1 MTELDTKRSEAK
13 LWQKKWFPWALAGV
27 LFLAVGLLGWSSLS
41 ARSHQKDMETELQL
55 QRETI
60 EALRAQAG
68 QEEEDEGLIHEALPV
83 ITNSFIREQL
93 HSLRELVTTEYLYTN
108 SGKYENQNQI
118 TIIGKDINIPFTGKR
133 FIVAYDGRIQAGI
146 DIGKAQIDIDEDAR
160 AITVTLPKSEIIS
173 HETFED
179 TLVVLDETKN
189 VFNPISIE
197 NYNEFVSAQKDS
209 MEEKAI
215 ERGLLTNADVEAK
228 LIVQSFLSQIP
239 GIDTYKLTIQQGA

>member
-1 MTELDTKRSEAK
+1 MAETKKSEPK

-27 LFLAVGLLGWSSLS
+27 LLLVVGLAGWSSLS
-41 ARSHQKDMETELQL
+41 ARTRQKELEAELQL

-68 QEEEDEGLIHEALPV
+68 QEEDEGLIHEALPV
-83 ITNSFIREQL
+83 ITDSLISEQL
-93 HSLRELVTTEYLYTN
+93 NALRELVTTEYLYTN

-133 FIVAYDGRIQAGI
+133 FIVAYDGRIKAGV
-146 DIGKAQIDIDEDAR
+146 DIGQAQIDIDEDAR
-160 AITVTLPKSEIIS
+160 AITITLPKSEIIS

-179 TLVVLDETKN
+179 TLVVLDETNN

-197 NYNEFVSAQKDS
+197 NYNEFVSEQKDG
-209 MEEKAI
+209 MEKKAI
-215 ERGLLTNADVEAK
+215 ERGLLTNADAEAK
-228 LIVQSFLSQIP
+228 LMVQSFLSQIP

>member
-1 MTELDTKRSEAK
+1 MAETKKSEPK

-27 LFLAVGLLGWSSLS
+27 LLLVVGLAGWSSLS
-41 ARSHQKDMETELQL
+41 ARTRQKELEAELQL

-68 QEEEDEGLIHEALPV
+68 QEEDEGLIHEALPV
-83 ITNSFIREQL
+83 ITDSLISEQL
-93 HSLRELVTTEYLYTN
+93 NALRELVTTEYLYTN

-133 FIVAYDGRIQAGI
+133 FIVAYDGRIKAGI
-146 DIGKAQIDIDEDAR
+146 DIGQTQIDIDEDAR
-160 AITVTLPKSEIIS
+160 AITIALPKSEIIS

-179 TLVVLDETKN
+179 TLVVLDETNN

-228 LIVQSFLSQIP
+228 LMVQSFLSQIP
-239 GIDTYKLTIQQGA
+239 GIDTYQLTIQQGA

>member
-1 MTELDTKRSEAK
+1 MAETKKSEPK

-27 LFLAVGLLGWSSLS
+27 LLLVVGLAGWSSLS
-41 ARSHQKDMETELQL
+41 ARTRQKELEAELQL

-68 QEEEDEGLIHEALPV
+68 QEEDEGLIHEALPV
-83 ITNSFIREQL
+83 ITDSLISEQL
-93 HSLRELVTTEYLYTN
+93 NALRELVTTEYLYTN

-133 FIVAYDGRIQAGI
+133 FIVAYDGRIKAGI
-146 DIGKAQIDIDEDAR
+146 DIGQTQIDIDEDAR
-160 AITVTLPKSEIIS
+160 AITITLPKSEIIS

-179 TLVVLDETKN
+179 TLVVLDETNN

-197 NYNEFVSAQKDS
+197 NYNEFVSEQKDS
-209 MEEKAI
+209 MEKKAI
-215 ERGLLTNADVEAK
+215 ERGLLTNADAEAK
-228 LIVQSFLSQIP
+228 LMVQSFLSQIP

>member
-1 MTELDTKRSEAK
+1 MAETKKSEPK

-27 LFLAVGLLGWSSLS
+27 LLLVVGLAGWSSLS
-41 ARSHQKDMETELQL
+41 ARTRQKELEAELQL

-68 QEEEDEGLIHEALPV
+68 QEEDEGLIHEALPV
-83 ITNSFIREQL
+83 ITDSLISEQL
-93 HSLRELVTTEYLYTN
+93 NALRELVTTEYLYTN

-133 FIVAYDGRIQAGI
+133 FIVAYDGRIKAGI
-146 DIGKAQIDIDEDAR
+146 DIGKAQIDIDEAAR
-160 AITVTLPKSEIIS
+160 AITIALPKSEIIS

-179 TLVVLDETKN
+179 TLVVLDETNN

-197 NYNEFVSAQKDS
+197 NYNEFVSEQKDG
-209 MEEKAI
+209 MEKKAI
-215 ERGLLTNADVEAK
+215 ERGLLTNADAEAK
-228 LIVQSFLSQIP
+228 RMVQSFLSQIP
-239 GIDTYKLTIQQGA
+239 GIDTYQLTIQQGA

>member
-1 MTELDTKRSEAK
+1 MAETKKSEPK

-27 LFLAVGLLGWSSLS
+27 LLLVVGLAGWSSLS
-41 ARSHQKDMETELQL
+41 ARTRQKELEAELQL

-68 QEEEDEGLIHEALPV
+68 QEEDEGLIHEALPV
-83 ITNSFIREQL
+83 ITDSLISEQL
-93 HSLRELVTTEYLYTN
+93 NALRELVTTEYLYTN

-133 FIVAYDGRIQAGI
+133 FIVAYDGRIKAGV
-146 DIGKAQIDIDEDAR
+146 DIGQAQIDIDEDAR
-160 AITVTLPKSEIIS
+160 AITITLPKSEIIS

-179 TLVVLDETKN
+179 TLVVLDETNN

-197 NYNEFVSAQKDS
+197 NYNEFVSEQKDS
-209 MEEKAI
+209 MEKKAI
-215 ERGLLTNADVEAK
+215 ERGLLTNADAEAK
-228 LIVQSFLSQIP
+228 LMVQSFLSQIP
-239 GIDTYKLTIQQGA
+239 GIDTYQLTIQQGA

>member
-1 MTELDTKRSEAK
+1 MAETKKSEPK

-27 LFLAVGLLGWSSLS
+27 LLLVVGLAGWSSLS
-41 ARSHQKDMETELQL
+41 ARTRQKELEAELQL

-68 QEEEDEGLIHEALPV
+68 QEEDEGLIHEALPV
-83 ITNSFIREQL
+83 ITDSLISEQL
-93 HSLRELVTTEYLYTN
+93 NALRELVTTEYLYTN

-133 FIVAYDGRIQAGI
+133 FIVAYDGRIQAGV
-146 DIGKAQIDIDEDAR
+146 DIGQTQIDIDEDAR
-160 AITVTLPKSEIIS
+160 AITITLPKSEIVS

-179 TLVVLDETKN
+179 TLVVLDETNN

-228 LIVQSFLSQIP
+228 LMVQSFLSQIP
-239 GIDTYKLTIQQGA
+239 GIDTYQLTIQQGA

>member
-1 MTELDTKRSEAK
+1 MAETKKSEPK

-27 LFLAVGLLGWSSLS
+27 LLLVVGLAGWSSLS
-41 ARSHQKDMETELQL
+41 ARTRQKELEAELQL

-68 QEEEDEGLIHEALPV
+68 QEEDEGLIHEALPV
-83 ITNSFIREQL
+83 ITDSLISEQL
-93 HSLRELVTTEYLYTN
+93 NALRELVTTEYLYTN

-133 FIVAYDGRIQAGI
+133 FIVAYDGRIKAGI
-146 DIGKAQIDIDEDAR
+146 DIGKAQIDIDEAAR
-160 AITVTLPKSEIIS
+160 AITITLPKSEIVS

-179 TLVVLDETKN
+179 TLVVLDETNN

-197 NYNEFVSAQKDS
+197 NYNEFVSEQKDG
-209 MEEKAI
+209 MEKKAI
-215 ERGLLTNADVEAK
+215 ERGLLTNADAEAK
-228 LIVQSFLSQIP
+228 LMVQSFLSQIP

>member
-1 MTELDTKRSEAK
+1 MAETKKSEPK

-27 LFLAVGLLGWSSLS
+27 LLLVVGLAGWSSLS
-41 ARSHQKDMETELQL
+41 ARTRQKELEAELQL

-68 QEEEDEGLIHEALPV
+68 QEEDEGLIHEALPV
-83 ITNSFIREQL
+83 ITDSLISEQL
-93 HSLRELVTTEYLYTN
+93 NALRELVTTEYLYTN

-133 FIVAYDGRIQAGI
+133 FIVAYDGRIKAGI
-146 DIGKAQIDIDEDAR
+146 DIGQTQIDIDEDAR
-160 AITVTLPKSEIIS
+160 AITITLPKSEIIS

-179 TLVVLDETKN
+179 TLVVLDETNN

-197 NYNEFVSAQKDS
+197 NYNEFVSEQKDG
-209 MEEKAI
+209 MEKKAI
-215 ERGLLTNADVEAK
+215 ERGLLTNADAEAK
-228 LIVQSFLSQIP
+228 RMVQSFLSQIP
-239 GIDTYKLTIQQGA
+239 GIDTYQLTIQQGA

>member
-1 MTELDTKRSEAK
+1 MAETKKSEPK

-27 LFLAVGLLGWSSLS
+27 LLLVVGLAGWSSLS
-41 ARSHQKDMETELQL
+41 ARTRQKELEAELQL

-68 QEEEDEGLIHEALPV
+68 QEEDEGLIHEALPV
-83 ITNSFIREQL
+83 ITDSLISEQL
-93 HSLRELVTTEYLYTN
+93 NALRELVTTEYLYTN

-133 FIVAYDGRIQAGI
+133 FIVAYDGRIKAGV
-146 DIGKAQIDIDEDAR
+146 DIGQAQIDIDEDAR
-160 AITVTLPKSEIIS
+160 AITITLPKSEIIS

-179 TLVVLDETKN
+179 TLVVLDETNN

-197 NYNEFVSAQKDS
+197 NYNEFVSEQKDS
-209 MEEKAI
+209 MEKKAI
-215 ERGLLTNADVEAK
+215 ERGLLTNADAEAK
-228 LIVQSFLSQIP
+228 LMVQSFLSQIP
-239 GIDTYKLTIQQGA
+239 GIDTYHLTIQQGA

>member
-1 MTELDTKRSEAK
+1 MAETKKSEPK

-27 LFLAVGLLGWSSLS
+27 LLLVVGLAGWSSLS
-41 ARSHQKDMETELQL
+41 ARTRQKELEAELQL

-68 QEEEDEGLIHEALPV
+68 QEEDEGLIHEALPV
-83 ITNSFIREQL
+83 ITDSLISEQL
-93 HSLRELVTTEYLYTN
+93 NALRELVTTEYLYTN

-133 FIVAYDGRIQAGI
+133 FIVAYDGRIKAGV
-146 DIGKAQIDIDEDAR
+146 DIGQAQIDIDEDAR
-160 AITVTLPKSEIIS
+160 AITITLPKSEIIS

-179 TLVVLDETKN
+179 TLVVLDETNN

-197 NYNEFVSAQKDS
+197 NYNEFVSEQKDS
-209 MEEKAI
+209 MEKKAI
-215 ERGLLTNADVEAK
+215 ERGLLTNADAEAK
-228 LIVQSFLSQIP
+228 LMVQSFLSQIP

>member
-1 MTELDTKRSEAK
+1 MAETKKSEPK

-27 LFLAVGLLGWSSLS
+27 LLLVVGLAGWSSLS
-41 ARSHQKDMETELQL
+41 ARTRQKELEAELQL

-68 QEEEDEGLIHEALPV
+68 QEEDEGLIHEALPV
-83 ITNSFIREQL
+83 ITDSLISEQL
-93 HSLRELVTTEYLYTN
+93 NALRELVTTEYLYTN

-133 FIVAYDGRIQAGI
+133 FIVAYDGRIKAGV
-146 DIGKAQIDIDEDAR
+146 DIGQAQIDIDEDAR
-160 AITVTLPKSEIIS
+160 AITITLPKSEIIS

-179 TLVVLDETKN
+179 TLVVLDETNN

-197 NYNEFVSAQKDS
+197 NYNEFVSEQKDG
-209 MEEKAI
+209 MEKKAI
-215 ERGLLTNADVEAK
+215 ERGLLTNADAEAK
-228 LIVQSFLSQIP
+228 LMVQSFLSQIP
-239 GIDTYKLTIQQGA
+239 GIDTYQLTIQQGA

>member
-1 MTELDTKRSEAK
+1 MAETKKSEPK

-27 LFLAVGLLGWSSLS
+27 LLLVVGLAGWSSLS
-41 ARSHQKDMETELQL
+41 ARTRQKELEAELQL

-68 QEEEDEGLIHEALPV
+68 QEEDEGLIHEALPV
-83 ITNSFIREQL
+83 ITDSLISEQL
-93 HSLRELVTTEYLYTN
+93 NALRELVTTEYLYTN

-133 FIVAYDGRIQAGI
+133 FIVAYDGRIKAGI
-146 DIGKAQIDIDEDAR
+146 DIGQTQIDIDEDAR
-160 AITVTLPKSEIIS
+160 AITIALPKSEIVS

-179 TLVVLDETKN
+179 TLVVLDETNN

-197 NYNEFVSAQKDS
+197 NYNEFVSEQKDS
-209 MEEKAI
+209 MEKKAI
-215 ERGLLTNADVEAK
+215 ERGLLTNADAEAK
-228 LIVQSFLSQIP
+228 LMVQSFLSQIP
-239 GIDTYKLTIQQGA
+239 GIDTYQLTIQQGA

>member
-1 MTELDTKRSEAK
+1 MAETKKSEPK

-27 LFLAVGLLGWSSLS
+27 LLLVVGLAGWSSLS
-41 ARSHQKDMETELQL
+41 ARTRQKELEAELQL

-68 QEEEDEGLIHEALPV
+68 QEEDEGLIHEALPV
-83 ITNSFIREQL
+83 ITDSLISEQL
-93 HSLRELVTTEYLYTN
+93 NALRELVTTEYLYTN

-133 FIVAYDGRIQAGI
+133 FIVAYDGRIQAGV
-146 DIGKAQIDIDEDAR
+146 DIGQTQIDIDEDAR
-160 AITVTLPKSEIIS
+160 AITITLPKSEIVS

-179 TLVVLDETKN
+179 TLVVLDETNN

-197 NYNEFVSAQKDS
+197 NYNEFVSEQKDG
-209 MEEKAI
+209 MEKKAI
-215 ERGLLTNADVEAK
+215 ERGLLTNADAEAK
-228 LIVQSFLSQIP
+228 RMVQSFLSQIP
-239 GIDTYKLTIQQGA
+239 GIDTYQLTIQQGA

>member
-1 MTELDTKRSEAK
+1 MAETKKSEPK

-27 LFLAVGLLGWSSLS
+27 LLLVVGLAGWSSLS
-41 ARSHQKDMETELQL
+41 ARTRQKELEAELQL

-68 QEEEDEGLIHEALPV
+68 QEEDEGLIHEALPV
-83 ITNSFIREQL
+83 ITDSLISEQL
-93 HSLRELVTTEYLYTN
+93 NALRELVTTEYLYTN

-133 FIVAYDGRIQAGI
+133 FIVAYDGRIKAGI
-146 DIGKAQIDIDEDAR
+146 DIGQTQIDIDEDAR
-160 AITVTLPKSEIIS
+160 AITITLPKSEIVS

-179 TLVVLDETKN
+179 TLVVLDETNN

-197 NYNEFVSAQKDS
+197 NYNEFVSEQKDS
-209 MEEKAI
+209 MEKKAI
-215 ERGLLTNADVEAK
+215 ERGLLTNADAEAK
-228 LIVQSFLSQIP
+228 RMVQSFLSQIP
-239 GIDTYKLTIQQGA
+239 GIDTYQLTIQQGA

>member
-1 MTELDTKRSEAK
+1 MAETKKSEPK

-27 LFLAVGLLGWSSLS
+27 LLLVVGLAGWSSLS
-41 ARSHQKDMETELQL
+41 ARTRQKELEAELQL

-68 QEEEDEGLIHEALPV
+68 QEEDEGLIHEALPV
-83 ITNSFIREQL
+83 ITDSLISEQL
-93 HSLRELVTTEYLYTN
+93 NALRELVTTEYLYTN

-146 DIGKAQIDIDEDAR
+146 DIGQAQIDIDEDAR
-160 AITVTLPKSEIIS
+160 AITIALPKSEIIS

-215 ERGLLTNADVEAK
+215 ERGLLTNADAEAK
-228 LIVQSFLSQIP
+228 RMVQSFLSQIP
-239 GIDTYKLTIQQGA
+239 GIDTYQLTIQQGA

>member
-1 MTELDTKRSEAK
+1 MAETKKSEPK

-27 LFLAVGLLGWSSLS
+27 LLLVVGLAGWSSLS
-41 ARSHQKDMETELQL
+41 ARTRQKELEAELQL

-68 QEEEDEGLIHEALPV
+68 QEEDEGLIHEALPV
-83 ITNSFIREQL
+83 ITDSLISEQL
-93 HSLRELVTTEYLYTN
+93 NALRELVTTEYLYTN

-146 DIGKAQIDIDEDAR
+146 DIGQTQIDIDEDAR
-160 AITVTLPKSEIIS
+160 AITITLPKSEIVS

-179 TLVVLDETKN
+179 TLVVLDETNN

-197 NYNEFVSAQKDS
+197 NYNEFVSEQKDG
-209 MEEKAI
+209 MEKKAI
-215 ERGLLTNADVEAK
+215 ERGLLTNADAEAK
-228 LIVQSFLSQIP
+228 RMVQSFLSQIP
-239 GIDTYKLTIQQGA
+239 GIDTYQLTIQQGA

>member
-1 MTELDTKRSEAK
+1 MAETKKSEPK

-27 LFLAVGLLGWSSLS
+27 LLLVVGLAGWSSLS
-41 ARSHQKDMETELQL
+41 ARTRQKELEAELQL

-68 QEEEDEGLIHEALPV
+68 QEEDEGLIHEALPV
-83 ITNSFIREQL
+83 ITDSLISEQL
-93 HSLRELVTTEYLYTN
+93 NALRELVTTEYLYTN

-133 FIVAYDGRIQAGI
+133 FIVAYDGRIKAGV
-146 DIGKAQIDIDEDAR
+146 DIGQTQIDIDEDAR
-160 AITVTLPKSEIIS
+160 AITITLPKSEIIS

-179 TLVVLDETKN
+179 TLVVLDETNN

-197 NYNEFVSAQKDS
+197 NYNEFVSEQKDG
-209 MEEKAI
+209 MEKKAI
-215 ERGLLTNADVEAK
+215 ERGLLTNADAEAK
-228 LIVQSFLSQIP
+228 RMVQSFLSQIP
-239 GIDTYKLTIQQGA
+239 GIDTYQLTIQQGA

>member
-1 MTELDTKRSEAK
+1 MAETKKSEPK

-27 LFLAVGLLGWSSLS
+27 LLLVVGLAGWSSLS
-41 ARSHQKDMETELQL
+41 ARTRQKELEAELQL

-68 QEEEDEGLIHEALPV
+68 QEEDEGLIHEALPV
-83 ITNSFIREQL
+83 ITDSLISEQL
-93 HSLRELVTTEYLYTN
+93 NALRELVTTEYLYTN

-133 FIVAYDGRIQAGI
+133 FIVAYDGRIQAGV
-146 DIGKAQIDIDEDAR
+146 DIGQTQIDIDEDAR
-160 AITVTLPKSEIIS
+160 AITITLPKSEIIS

-179 TLVVLDETKN
+179 TLVVLDETNN

-197 NYNEFVSAQKDS
+197 NYNEFVSEQKDG
-209 MEEKAI
+209 MEKKAI
-215 ERGLLTNADVEAK
+215 ERGLLTNADAEAK
-228 LIVQSFLSQIP
+228 LMVQSFLSQIP

>member
-1 MTELDTKRSEAK
+1 MAETKKSEPK

-27 LFLAVGLLGWSSLS
+27 LLLVVGLAGWSSLS
-41 ARSHQKDMETELQL
+41 ARTRQKELEAELQL

-60 EALRAQAG
+60 EAG
-68 QEEEDEGLIHEALPV
+68 QEEDEGLIHEALPV
-83 ITNSFIREQL
+83 ITDSLISEQL
-93 HSLRELVTTEYLYTN
+93 NALQELVTTEYLYTN

-133 FIVAYDGRIQAGI
+133 FIVAYDGRIKAGI
-146 DIGKAQIDIDEDAR
+146 DIGKAQIDIDEAAR
-160 AITVTLPKSEIIS
+160 AITIALPKSEIIS

-179 TLVVLDETKN
+179 TLVVLDETNN

-197 NYNEFVSAQKDS
+197 NYNEFVSEQKDS

-215 ERGLLTNADVEAK
+215 ERGLLTNADAEAK
-228 LIVQSFLSQIP
+228 RMVQSFLSQIP

>member
-1 MTELDTKRSEAK
+1 MAETKKSEPK

-27 LFLAVGLLGWSSLS
+27 LLLVVGLAGWSSLS
-41 ARSHQKDMETELQL
+41 ARTRQKELEAELQL

-68 QEEEDEGLIHEALPV
+68 QEEDEGLIHEALPV
-83 ITNSFIREQL
+83 ITDSLISEQL
-93 HSLRELVTTEYLYTN
+93 NALRELVTTEYLYTN

-133 FIVAYDGRIQAGI
+133 FIVAYDGRIKAGI
-146 DIGKAQIDIDEDAR
+146 DIGKTQIDIDEDAR
-160 AITVTLPKSEIIS
+160 AITITLPKSEIVS

-179 TLVVLDETKN
+179 TLVVLDETNN

-197 NYNEFVSAQKDS
+197 NYNEFVSEQKDG
-209 MEEKAI
+209 MEKKAI
-215 ERGLLTNADVEAK
+215 ERGLLTNADAEAK
-228 LIVQSFLSQIP
+228 RMVQSFLSQIP
-239 GIDTYKLTIQQGA
+239 GIDTYQLTIQQGA

>member
-1 MTELDTKRSEAK
+1 MAETKKSEPK
-13 LWQKKWFPWALAGV
+13 LWQKKWFPWALAGI
-27 LFLAVGLLGWSSLS
+27 LLLMVGLAGWSSLS
-41 ARSHQKDMETELQL
+41 ARTRQKELEAELQL

-68 QEEEDEGLIHEALPV
+68 QEEDEGLIHEALPV
-83 ITNSFIREQL
+83 ITDSLISEQL
-93 HSLRELVTTEYLYTN
+93 NALRELVTTEYLYTN

-133 FIVAYDGRIQAGI
+133 FIVAYDGRIKAGI
-146 DIGKAQIDIDEDAR
+146 DIGKAQIDIDEAAR
-160 AITVTLPKSEIIS
+160 AITITLPKSEIVS

-179 TLVVLDETKN
+179 TLVVLDETNN

-197 NYNEFVSAQKDS
+197 NYNEFVSEQKDG
-209 MEEKAI
+209 MEKKAI
-215 ERGLLTNADVEAK
+215 ERGLLTNADAEAK
-228 LIVQSFLSQIP
+228 LMVQSFLSQIP